1 MFPSG
6 FFKTESIRLEF
17 EAASKKRVLEELA
30 LLLES
35 PEQPKE
41 LIYDQLQERERLG
54 STGMG
59 HGIALPHA
67 RIQGLTEAR
76 GGLLR
81 LVSGVDYNAIDDE
94 PVDLVFGLLVP
105 EQATREHL
113 QLLAGLAALFRQAS
127 LREQLRSIQD
137 PALIHQL
144 LHSQQA

>member
-1 MFPSG
+1 MLPSG
-6 FFKTESIRLEF
+6 FFITDAIRLEF
-17 EAASKKRVLEELA
+17 EAASKKRALEELA

-35 PEQPKE
+35 PDQPKE

-59 HGIALPHA
+59 HGVALPHA

-76 GGLLR
+76 GAFLR
-81 LVSGVDYNAIDDE
+81 LATGVDYSAIDDE

-113 QLLAGLAALFRQAS
+113 QLLASLAALFRQAN
-127 LREQLRSIQD
+127 LREQLRSLKD
-137 PALIHQL
+137 SALIHQL
-144 LHSQQA
+144 LHSQHS